1 MEVGMRRIARSSIW
15 LIVLVAALPERVRGD
30 EVKAGIATVVEGDV
44 TTRRASL
51 PQPVPLKFRDDVLR
65 RDTIVTA
72 ERSLARLLLGGKAT
86 VTVRERSL
94 LTVTEVPG
102 TSLVEL
108 GAGKIGLA
116 VVRERMQPGD
126 VVEIRTHNAII
137 AVRGT
142 VVIAEIVP
150 AATNGASARA
160 PVLQSNIYVMTG
172 KVEAQE
178 LRNGM
183 PVGPVYPVGRRQMI
197 TISPLGPPQVTSFP
211 ESRVASITAGL
222 QPSSKGAGGPVGQSA
237 AKEAALRAAVSDLLD
252 GPLVGEN
259 HLPADGQFVR
269 APIVPTLP
277 RLSDAPVIPP
287 APLTQPPALGPS
299 PVQPPT
305 PVTPRVPV
313 APGPPTAVL
322 AGPNPSTPSLGVRD
336 SASSNPSGPT
346 APALRILDVPSL
358 RLVPPQPAPQ
368 PPK

>member
-150 AATNGASARA
+150 ATATNGTSARA
-160 PVLQSNIYVMTG
+160 PALQSNVYVMTG

-178 LRNGM
+178 LRNGV
-183 PVGPVYPVGRRQMI
+183 PVGPVYAVGRRQMI

-211 ESRVASITAGL
+211 ESRVAAITAGL
-222 QPSSKGAGGPVGQSA
+222 QPSSKGAGGSAGQSA
-237 AKEAALRAAVSDLLD
+237 AKETALRAAVSDLSD
-252 GPLVGEN
+252 APLVGES
-259 HLPADGQFVR
+259 HLPEGGPFLR
-269 APIVPTLP
+269 TP
-277 RLSDAPVIPP
+277 RLP
-287 APLTQPPALGPS
+287 A
-299 PVQPPT
+299 
-305 PVTPRVPV
+305 
-313 APGPPTAVL
+313 
-322 AGPNPSTPSLGVRD
+322 VRR
-336 SASSNPSGPT
+336 A
-346 APALRILDVPSL
+346 
-358 RLVPPQPAPQ
+358 
-368 PPK
+368 